1 MAFLNHSGEGT
12 GVDAAS
18 TGLDVTWGIA
28 KAIFGKPILAEWQRN
43 SSDLIRRAEK
53 ISGLSREDIAEL
65 LEANPDLVPLTTRI
79 LFAAGTRHSDEVLKA
94 LSAVLA
100 YALVNPEGVDDAQV
114 YVDVLEKLGTHH
126 IRLLKRAEHL
136 MLELPRFGASDL
148 YRDSGMS
155 DAMGRMS
162 LNDLVQADLLTE
174 ARTHVQAMSVSNTP
188 MYELTDSGRLVL
200 EVLERVKDQ

>member
-1 MAFLNHSGEGT
+1 M
-12 GVDAAS
+12 DAAS

-28 KAIFGKPILAEWQRN
+28 KVIFGKPILAEWQRN

-65 LEANPDLVPLTTRI
+65 LETHPDLVPLTTRI

-114 YVDVLEKLGTHH
+114 YVDVLEKLGAHH

>member
-1 MAFLNHSGEGT
+1 M
-12 GVDAAS
+12 DAVS

-28 KAIFGKPILAEWQRN
+28 KAILGKPVVAEWQRN
-43 SSDLIRRAEK
+43 NSDLIRRAEK
-53 ISGLSREDIAEL
+53 ISGLSREDIAER
-65 LEANPDLVPLTTRI
+65 LETHPDLVPLTTRI

-100 YALVNPEGVDDAQV
+100 DALVNPERVDDAQV
-114 YVDVLEKLGTHH
+114 YVDVLEKLGAHH
-126 IRLLKRAEHL
+126 IRLLRRAEHL
-136 MLELPRFGASDL
+136 MLELPRFGATDL

-155 DAMGRMS
+155 GAMGRIC
-162 LNDLVQADLLTE
+162 LNDLVQADLLAE
-174 ARTHVQAMSVSNTP
+174 ARTHVQAVSVSNTP

>member
-1 MAFLNHSGEGT
+1 M
-12 GVDAAS
+12 DAAS

-28 KAIFGKPILAEWQRN
+28 KAIFGKPVVAEWQRN
-43 SSDLIRRAEK
+43 NSDLIRRAEK

-65 LEANPDLVPLTTRI
+65 LETHPDLVPLTTRI
-79 LFAAGTRHSDEVLKA
+79 LFAAGMRHSDEVLKA

-100 YALVNPEGVDDAQV
+100 DALVNPERVDDAQV
-114 YVDVLEKLGTHH
+114 YVDVLEKLGAHH
-126 IRLLKRAEHL
+126 IRLLRRAEHL
-136 MLELPRFGASDL
+136 MLELPRFGATDL

-155 DAMGRMS
+155 EAMGRIC

-174 ARTHVQAMSVSNTP
+174 ARTHMQAVSVSSTP

-200 EVLERVKDQ
+200 EVLERVKNQ